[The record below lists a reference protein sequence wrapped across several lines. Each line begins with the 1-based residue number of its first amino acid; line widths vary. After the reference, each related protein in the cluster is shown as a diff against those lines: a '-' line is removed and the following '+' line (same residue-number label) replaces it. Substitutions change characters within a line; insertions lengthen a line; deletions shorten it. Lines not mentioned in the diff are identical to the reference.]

1 MAENGI
7 SELEYVS
14 ELAPCTTLREGKWKM
29 RLREN
34 GGLNENV
41 QFESQNGKI
50 GKIEEGCYRK
60 D

>member
-1 MAENGI
+1 MAENRI

-14 ELAPCTTLREGKWKM
+14 ELTPCISLRDGKWKM

-41 QFESQNGKI
+41 QLESQNGK
-50 GKIEEGCYRK
+50 
-60 D
+60 

>member
-41 QFESQNGKI
+41 
-50 GKIEEGCYRK
+50 
-60 D
+60 